1 MLHIAIVDDDQ
12 TSRMTLFDFTER
24 YQREFNEKIKVTTFT
39 DGAEIAEDYKAEY
52 DIIILDVEMR
62 FMDGMKAAEIIR
74 QMDSDVVL
82 IFVTNMA
89 QYAIKGYEVQA
100 MNYLLK
106 PMSYFAFSQEIHK
119 AVTYVKDR
127 KQAYLYIRVE
137 NGKIRLNVDE
147 IVYLESKKHQII
159 AHTVNESYETRDSM
173 KNIEQKLTEYGFIR
187 CNNCY
192 LVNLKYVEGVLS
204 NTVLVAGDELQISR
218 PRKKLF
224 MDALTDYIGG
234 ER

>member
-12 TSRMTLFDFTER
+12 ASRMTLFDFAER
-24 YQREFNEKIKVTTFT
+24 YQREYNEKIKISTFT

-62 FMDGMKAAEIIR
+62 FMDGMRAAEIIR
-74 QMDSDVVL
+74 KMDSDVVL
-82 IFVTNMA
+82 IFMTNMA

-106 PMSYFAFSQEIHK
+106 PITYFAFSQEIHK
-119 AVTYVKDR
+119 AVTYVKER
-127 KQAYLYIRVE
+127 KKAYLYIRIE
-137 NGKIRLNVDE
+137 NGKLRLNVEE

-159 AHTVNESYETRDSM
+159 VHTTSDSFETRDSM
-173 KNIEQKLTEYGFIR
+173 KNVELKLTEYGFAR

-192 LVNLKYVEGVLS
+192 LVNLRFVEGVVS
-204 NTVLVAGDELQISR
+204 NTAIVAGDELQISR
-218 PRKKLF
+218 PRKKPF
-224 MDALTDYIGG
+224 MDALADYIGG